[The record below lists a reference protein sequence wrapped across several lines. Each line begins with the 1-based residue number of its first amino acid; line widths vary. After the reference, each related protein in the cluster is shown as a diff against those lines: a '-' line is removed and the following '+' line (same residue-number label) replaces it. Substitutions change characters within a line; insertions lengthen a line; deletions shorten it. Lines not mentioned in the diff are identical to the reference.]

1 MESNFEKLT
10 EVVESFAENHKN
22 VYEFILVAIWQIFI
36 QFDRRLID
44 FFECWMVHW
53 RFSDRRLK
61 AQQDIRIFDKENIYS
76 HCMVRDELTRFHTKM
91 FFFSCRKVVDIDFLL
106 EQHEKYKISVLSSHL
121 EDSSPPFQRNQPS

>member
-44 FFECWMVHW
+44 FFECSMVHW

-76 HCMVRDELTRFHTKM
+76 HCMMVRDELTRFHTKM
-91 FFFSCRKVVDIDFLL
+91 FFFLVGKLLILIFFLNNMRSI
-106 EQHEKYKISVLSSHL
+106 KSVFSLHI
-121 EDSSPPFQRNQPS
+121 